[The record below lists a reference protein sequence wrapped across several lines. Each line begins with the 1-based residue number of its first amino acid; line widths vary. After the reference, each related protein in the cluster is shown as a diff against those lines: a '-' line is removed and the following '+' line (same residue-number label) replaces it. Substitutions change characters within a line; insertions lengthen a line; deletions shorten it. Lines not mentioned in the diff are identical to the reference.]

1 VRSDASPTDWALC
14 ALEPD
19 GSSLRLVGKGEG
31 GAEALAAQLSDDAV
45 FYGLVRRTDQ
55 IDKSTTIK
63 FVFLSFIGS
72 ALSTMK
78 RAKVSTVKGAVSEV
92 FAPFHAELMSA
103 TEPSE
108 VTSATVDALIH
119 EMFGAA
125 KEPPADSGASLR
137 VGMREI
143 KISGATPP
151 AARLHSSTHSS
162 AVAAPQALAAP
173 AELKAAISDVRSDAS
188 PTDWALCAL
197 EPDGS
202 SLRLVGKGEGGA
214 EALAAQLS
222 DDAVFYGLVRRT
234 DQIDKSTTIKFVF
247 LSFIG
252 SALSTMKRAKV
263 STVKGA
269 VSEVFAPFHAE
280 LMSATEPSEVTSATV
295 DALVRE
301 LGGGAVSDGRAGAAA
316 SKSGAAAEVAT
327 AIGGRHND
335 VGAHK
340 TKAAVMA
347 PPQPAGTAVSPA
359 VAAAIAAV
367 RKGSGGATWVLL
379 GYEASGTQLKV
390 ESTGTDGGESLPA
403 AFDPAS
409 AQWALLRTEHEMGS
423 AEDVVRPKVTRFTLL
438 SWVGEQTPPLRRAKL
453 TTLRGEAQ
461 EVLSPFNEEKLN
473 LSSEAEAASALREAA
488 AAAAAAC

>member
-1 VRSDASPTDWALC
+1 MFACKTILD
-14 ALEPD
+14 
-19 GSSLRLVGKGEG
+19 LVC
-31 GAEALAAQLSDDAV
+31 
-45 FYGLVRRTDQ
+45 
-55 IDKSTTIK
+55 STTCSNSRC
-63 FVFLSFIGS
+63 LSIFDSWTLREFFG
-72 ALSTMK
+72 K
-78 RAKVSTVKGAVSEV
+78 RILKEQASLTAHKHDKGADWSGHETKRILAVLLADHPSPRLRRRAHLPV
-92 FAPFHAELMSA
+92 PNTMQTLRSVKVHAPNL
-103 TEPSE
+103 
-108 VTSATVDALIH
+108 
-119 EMFGAA
+119 
-125 KEPPADSGASLR
+125 
-137 VGMREI
+137 
-143 KISGATPP
+143 
-151 AARLHSSTHSS
+151 
-162 AVAAPQALAAP
+162 
-173 AELKAAISDVRSDAS
+173 LKAALSDVRSDAS

-423 AEDVVRPKVTRFTLL
+423 AEDVVRPKVRDAGGREGGAVKRVGGRIPWCAKGDALHAALVGRRADAPAPPRQAHDAARRGAGGETTPKPFARLPLRPPRSLPSAPL
-438 SWVGEQTPPLRRAKL
+438 SHTPPGVCSAPS
-453 TTLRGEAQ
+453 GWQ
-461 EVLSPFNEEKLN
+461 VLSPFNEEKLN